1 MFIAHII
8 FFLQTTSDDAVFV
21 SGIAFHKAC
30 LYCASCRRPANADTP
45 MMLGPKNGDEPNVFG
60 EEELEPYCNFCFA
73 KKFKISA
80 INIADTVNIVPDDH
94 SIMSL

>member
-1 MFIAHII
+1 
-8 FFLQTTSDDAVFV
+8 LQTTADDAVFV

-30 LYCASCRRPANADTP
+30 LCCAGCHRPANAATP
-45 MMLGPKNGDEPNVFG
+45 MMLGPKNGDGEPNVFG

-80 INIADTVNIVPDDH
+80 INIADTVTIVPEEH
-94 SIMSL
+94 NIMSL